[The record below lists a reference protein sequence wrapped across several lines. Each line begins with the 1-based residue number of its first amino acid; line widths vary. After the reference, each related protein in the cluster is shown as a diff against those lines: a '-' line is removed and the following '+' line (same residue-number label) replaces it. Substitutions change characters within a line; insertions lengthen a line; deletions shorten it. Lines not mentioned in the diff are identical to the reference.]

1 MFVSENSGAF
11 IQPYL
16 DIYKLLRIKWD
27 SVNNCVTMR
36 PDLTWQ
42 NKKLLRNLTRS
53 SDDSQSFFQTFL
65 VAKKETLDNQKT
77 SNWFCQLQRHLRDP
91 AATGF
96 FSKTD
101 INLSELREYWIYQNK
116 DNNDKDLIRLLFLI
130 TTVEEL
136 KKSSIPGSLAE
147 VGVYRGNSAKVLNS
161 LCPERDLYLFDTF
174 SGFDEKDCES
184 ENADP
189 GGFSNTSIGQVQ
201 EFIGTQ
207 DNIHY
212 LQGYFPE
219 TTRQLDPDARFALVH
234 IDVDLYQPTK
244 ACLEYFY
251 DKLEPGGFLI
261 LHDYGNPRWPGV
273 LRAAQEFF
281 SGKPEKLV
289 WIPDKSGSGLIR
301 RV

>member
-1 MFVSENSGAF
+1 MTPNGSFKLSWWQKKKRSIIKRLLIDFVNSSGTYV
-11 IQPYL
+11 IQQL
-16 DIYKLLRIKWD
+16 
-27 SVNNCVTMR
+27 
-36 PDLTWQ
+36 PD
-42 NKKLLRNLTRS
+42 
-53 SDDSQSFFQTFL
+53 
-65 VAKKETLDNQKT
+65 
-77 SNWFCQLQRHLRDP
+77 
-91 AATGF
+91 F

-136 KKSSIPGSLAE
+136 KKSNILWSLAE

-174 SGFDEKDCES
+174 TGFDEKDCES

-189 GGFSNTSIGQVQ
+189 GGFSNTSIGQVRD
-201 EFIGTQ
+201 FIGTQ

-219 TTRQLDPDARFALVH
+219 TTSQLDPDARFALVH

-244 ACLEYFY
+244 ACLEYVT
-251 DKLEPGGFLI
+251 LP
-261 LHDYGNPRWPGV
+261 
-273 LRAAQEFF
+273 
-281 SGKPEKLV
+281 
-289 WIPDKSGSGLIR
+289 
-301 RV
+301 